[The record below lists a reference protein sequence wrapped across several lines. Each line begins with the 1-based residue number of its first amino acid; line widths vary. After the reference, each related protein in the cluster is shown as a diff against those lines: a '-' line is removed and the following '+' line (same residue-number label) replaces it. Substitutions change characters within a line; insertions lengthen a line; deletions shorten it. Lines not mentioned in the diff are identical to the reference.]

1 LLHRRWPWVQN
12 TELRAPAQSFGVD
25 RAVACGRLRPRR
37 GAKAG
42 DDSGSMCRSR
52 RSRRVEG
59 MNDEPRTRDPLSW
72 PLIVGLSSLA
82 LLWPLTG
89 LWPVLGEGPLR
100 AFVLI
105 GITGAVWIGT
115 VGFARVARPVSGGL
129 RAPGRAA
136 PVPPCSWRS
145 FPAWRWVRESV
156 AWPVWLPRAS
166 RRCSVGGRNDETAQ
180 TRGGRGRLAVRR
192 GRSGRMRGLD
202 HLG

>member
-1 LLHRRWPWVQN
+1 
-12 TELRAPAQSFGVD
+12 
-25 RAVACGRLRPRR
+25 
-37 GAKAG
+37 
-42 DDSGSMCRSR
+42 MCRSR

-115 VGFARVARPVSGGL
+115 VGFARVARPVLTLTNRGAAPGFIDPAPGGL
-129 RAPGRAA
+129 LSGARGSGPG
-136 PVPPCSWRS
+136 PP
-145 FPAWRWVRESV
+145 
-156 AWPVWLPRAS
+156 
-166 RRCSVGGRNDETAQ
+166 
-180 TRGGRGRLAVRR
+180 
-192 GRSGRMRGLD
+192 
-202 HLG
+202 